1 MKLRTKHIVL
11 IVAAVIVVGYT
22 IGVAVWTN
30 RQANKHIC
38 PSLEIT
44 ITDFGRRQYVTQ
56 EELLKLL
63 KRDSLYPVGV
73 PAAKVSIQRIEEAVQ
88 AHPMVRKAE
97 CYMNQSGSVR
107 VRLSQREPILRIVT
121 GDVSYFVD
129 RDQTVM
135 PIRESVRTP
144 VLLATGNI
152 GERMACN
159 ELAQFALWLE
169 KEPYW
174 QAKIQRVQV
183 VNPRM
188 VYLLQKPDG
197 THLILGEMTGFRG
210 KMNKLRK
217 LYDRGFEQ
225 IGWQTYKEID
235 LRFKGQVV
243 GRN

>member
-1 MKLRTKHIVL
+1 MSLRPKHIIL
-11 IVAAVIVVGYT
+11 IVLAVITVGYT

-30 RQANKHIC
+30 SQTKKDVC
-38 PSLEIT
+38 PALVIT
-44 ITDFGRRQYVTQ
+44 ITDFGRRQYVTE
-56 EELLKLL
+56 EELVKLL

-73 PAAKVSIQRIEEAVQ
+73 VAAKVSIQRIEEVIQ

-97 CYMNQSGSVR
+97 CYMNQSGIVC
-107 VRLSQREPILRIVT
+107 VRLTQREPILRVVT
-121 GDVSYFVD
+121 GDASYFVD

-152 GERMACN
+152 GERLACN

-183 VNPRM
+183 VNPKM
-188 VYLLQKPDG
+188 VYLVQKPDG
-197 THLILGEMTGFRG
+197 THLILGEMNGFRG

-217 LYDRGFEQ
+217 LYDKGFEQ
-225 IGWQTYKEID
+225 IGWQTYREID